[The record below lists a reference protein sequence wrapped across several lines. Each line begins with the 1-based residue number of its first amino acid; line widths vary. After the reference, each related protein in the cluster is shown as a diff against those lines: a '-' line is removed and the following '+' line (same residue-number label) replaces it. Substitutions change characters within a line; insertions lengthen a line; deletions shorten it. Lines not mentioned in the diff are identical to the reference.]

1 MSDYGVE
8 IYAEN
13 KRRLFTSHQRI
24 LKLQG
29 FRVIR
34 GSGGQ
39 KIELKQYQRPFFMAS
54 PINTNIVAGRI
65 IELRFDSNSQHVI
78 FSSPNDQEYILYY
91 GTY

>member
-39 KIELKQYQRPFFMAS
+39 KIELKQYQRPFFYGV
-54 PINTNIVAGRI
+54 TNQYKHCGWANHRI
-65 IELRFDSNSQHVI
+65 TV
-78 FSSPNDQEYILYY
+78 
-91 GTY
+91 

>member
-8 IYAEN
+8 IYEEN
-13 KRRLFTSHQRI
+13 NRRLFTSHQRI

-39 KIELKQYQRPFFMAS
+39 KIELKQYQRPFLWRHQSIQTLWM
-54 PINTNIVAGRI
+54 G
-65 IELRFDSNSQHVI
+65 E
-78 FSSPNDQEYILYY
+78 
-91 GTY
+91 

>member
-8 IYAEN
+8 IYEEN
-13 KRRLFTSHQRI
+13 NRRLFTSHQSV

-39 KIELKQYQRPFFMAS
+39 KIELKQYQRPFFMVS

-65 IELRFDSNSQHVI
+65 IELRFDQDSQHVI